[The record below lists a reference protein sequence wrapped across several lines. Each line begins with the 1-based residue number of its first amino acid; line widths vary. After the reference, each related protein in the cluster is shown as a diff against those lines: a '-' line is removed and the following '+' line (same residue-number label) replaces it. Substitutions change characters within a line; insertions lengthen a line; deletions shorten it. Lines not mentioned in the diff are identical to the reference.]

1 MKPKIYLDNC
11 CYGRP
16 YDDQSQIRIHLEAQA
31 KMAIQHL
38 IEEGKCILVASS
50 FLLDENNAKADGSVK
65 AHIFEYIDTNMRVFV
80 EEGEDPSL
88 KELAIEIEKEGIKA
102 LDAAHLAS
110 AIYSGCDYFITTDD
124 RILKYRTDKIK
135 IINPVLF
142 ITEER

>member
-1 MKPKIYLDNC
+1 
-11 CYGRP
+11 
-16 YDDQSQIRIHLEAQA
+16 
-31 KMAIQHL
+31 MAIQHQ

-50 FLLDENNAKADGSVK
+50 FLLDENNAKADESVK

-88 KELAIEIEKEGIKA
+88 KELAVEIEKEGIKA

-135 IINPVLF
+135 IIN
-142 ITEER
+142 